1 MSDGI
6 ANQFKYWDE
15 GEENGWARF
24 KEAFLLKPQASRIQD
39 LVAADSFL
47 DQQTALTRE
56 HADLVVKRRELFD
69 LHTRLRNAGR

>member
-6 ANQFKYWDE
+6 ASQFRYWDA
-15 GEENGWARF
+15 GEEDGWLRF

-39 LVAADSFL
+39 LVAAASFL
-47 DQQTALTRE
+47 DQQTTLTRE

-69 LHTRLRNAGR
+69 LHTRLRQAGR